1 MKRNDSDARVR
12 RVTVSLPA
20 DLFAWGE
27 KERARRKVSRSAF
40 VADLYRRQ
48 LEELEEGQRVARYAA
63 AYSKQRET
71 EDEHAWAEGSAHAL
85 ATLYAD
91 E

>member
-1 MKRNDSDARVR
+1 MKRDDSGTRVR

-48 LEELEEGQRVARYAA
+48 LEELEKEQRVARYAA
-63 AYSKQRET
+63 AYGKQPET
-71 EDEHAWAEGSAHAL
+71 EEERAWAEGSAHAL
-85 ATLYAD
+85 AGLYAD

>member
-1 MKRNDSDARVR
+1 MKRNDSGTQVR

-20 DLFAWGE
+20 ELFAWGE

-48 LEELEEGQRVARYAA
+48 LEELEEEQRIARYAA
-63 AYSKQRET
+63 AYRKQPET
-71 EDEHAWAEGSAHAL
+71 EEERAWAEGSAHAL
-85 ATLYAD
+85 AALYAD